1 MSRFPRR
8 DAMNRTPPGC
18 DESFPP
24 PRDAMNR
31 CLSIQHRRSYSVFKG
46 VLFYASSCYYT
57 GLNDIYEVNYSM
69 YNGLVSTDDT
79 IAVSR
84 DSYWN
89 FAFGVKFAISNL
101 WKRRD
106 KRIDD
111 VFFTKYSKLCIKF
124 HIRI

>member
-1 MSRFPRR
+1 
-8 DAMNRTPPGC
+8 
-18 DESFPP
+18 
-24 PRDAMNR
+24 
-31 CLSIQHRRSYSVFKG
+31 
-46 VLFYASSCYYT
+46 
-57 GLNDIYEVNYSM
+57 M

-111 VFFTKYSKLCIKF
+111 VFFTKYS
-124 HIRI
+124 

>member
-1 MSRFPRR
+1 
-8 DAMNRTPPGC
+8 MNR
-18 DESFPP
+18 
-24 PRDAMNR
+24 R
-31 CLSIQHRRSYSVFKG
+31 LSIQHRRSYSVFKG
-46 VLFYASSCYYT
+46 VLLCASSSYYN

-111 VFFTKYSKLCIKF
+111 VFFTKYS
-124 HIRI
+124 